1 MSHWFVKKIDCDC
14 ECCLLAPCCCFPG
27 WSGQTT
33 RHQRIASFYDL
44 KPGTQ
49 CWAVLIFQLDR
60 GFGQGSISTSW
71 CCWCHRFMKTL
82 STARLPISTCF
93 WACFVSSRC
102 RKETVCSSV
111 GTLQGFAPRCQ
122 CAAGWLQEFGCSLLQ
137 VSRWHGTTQN
147 FSVQDKMS
155 QRQDDYGYL
164 TYYHLHSY
172 TIIHHVSS
180 CKLSCIHGCCIS
192 RIWSAHV
199 YRQCNR
205 CSGWASDMATWR
217 HMFVLFGSKCYLSI
231 YLYIYI
237 YLCLYQVISCHVI
250 SCHVMLRCYVCVYIL
265 SKEVS
270 WRKFRV
276 TDFHILISPKIIVS
290 CWHVP

>member
-93 WACFVSSRC
+93 WACFWACFVSSRC

-147 FSVQDKMS
+147 FSVQDTMS

-217 HMFVLFGSKCYLSI
+217 RVPCGICSCCLVRNVIYLSI
-231 YLYIYI
+231 YIYMF
-237 YLCLYQVISCHVI
+237 ISCHFMSCHFV
-250 SCHVMLRCYVCVYIL
+250 SCHVTMLCMCIFIYIIKGSFMEEIPSYGL
-265 SKEVS
+265 SHS
-270 WRKFRV
+270 
-276 TDFHILISPKIIVS
+276 H
-290 CWHVP
+290 